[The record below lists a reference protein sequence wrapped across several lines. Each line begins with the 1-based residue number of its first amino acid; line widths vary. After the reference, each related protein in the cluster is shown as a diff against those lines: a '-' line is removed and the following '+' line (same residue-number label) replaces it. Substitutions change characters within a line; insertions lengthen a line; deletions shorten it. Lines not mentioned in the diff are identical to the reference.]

1 MKNVLFFSSIVI
13 ICVLVMMTSGC
24 GGSDEPN
31 RAPSISSLTAN
42 DNSIEINTAATIT
55 CTASDP
61 DGDNLSYSWEADGG
75 TFTQTGSNASW
86 TAPEIPGEYTIS
98 VSVSDGQAASSS
110 SSISIAV
117 YGGTLLIQTRDGVA
131 AVPLDEDTSLLS
143 SPEDLQFAQ
152 NSSFILFDNDGEVE
166 VQGTRIFVFRGQT
179 KWEIDNQGSVISTTS
194 TPPGIGLGGCTLLP
208 DGRFTAVNNS
218 TDNIFFISSAGLLL
232 SSIPIPEASGPSNQN
247 TEGVYAGNA
256 YILSEN
262 GNNKLVKVDPTT
274 YQASIFKDLTSLEGW
289 LGAIDYRDDMYYL
302 CQSKKVHKF
311 TEQGDPTLIC
321 EVDSGNLVG
330 ICALKDYAYA
340 VINFTGELI
349 KIDLATGQVVVIL
362 SGLNYPEDIAFL
374 PQTLT
379 ETL

>member
-1 MKNVLFFSSIVI
+1 MRNFLFFSSIVI
-13 ICVLVMMTSGC
+13 ICVLVMLTSGC
-24 GGSDEPN
+24 GSDEPN
-31 RAPSISSLTAN
+31 RAPSISNVTAN

-61 DGDNLSYSWEADGG
+61 DGDNLTYNWEADGG
-75 TFTQTGSNASW
+75 SFTQTGANATW

-98 VSVSDGQAASSS
+98 VSVTDGQATSSS

-117 YGGTLLIQTRDGVA
+117 FGGTLLIQTRDGVA

-143 SPEDLQFAQ
+143 SSEDIQFAQ
-152 NSSFILFDNDGEVE
+152 NSSFILYDNRGEVE

-179 KWEIDNQGSVISTTS
+179 KWEIDNQGNVISATS
-194 TPPGIGLGGCTLLP
+194 TPPGIQLWGCILLP
-208 DGRFTAVNNS
+208 DGRFTSVNNS

-232 SSIPIPEASGPSNQN
+232 GTVPIPEASGPSNQN
-247 TEGVYAGNA
+247 TEGVYADNS

-289 LGAIDYRDDMYYL
+289 LGSIGYRDDMYYL
-302 CQSKKVHKF
+302 CQSKKVYKF

-321 EVDSGNLVG
+321 EVDNGNLTG
-330 ICALKDYAYA
+330 ICVLKDYAYA

-349 KIDLATGQVVVIL
+349 KIDLTTGQVAVIL

-374 PQTLT
+374 PQTLSA
-379 ETL
+379 TL